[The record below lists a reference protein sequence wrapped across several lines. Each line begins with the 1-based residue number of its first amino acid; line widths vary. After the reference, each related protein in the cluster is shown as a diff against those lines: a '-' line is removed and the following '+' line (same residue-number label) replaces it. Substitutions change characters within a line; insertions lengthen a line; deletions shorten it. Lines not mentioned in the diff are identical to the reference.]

1 MNKPITDE
9 LHNVLRQL
17 DWPPELSARMRYLYT
32 RCATH
37 SVFGQL
43 HEIESLHLFMEH
55 HIWAVWDFMCLTKS
69 VQQVLCSQKSPW
81 QPAQHPDLARTMH
94 EIMQE
99 EESGQWHDGRYLSHF
114 EWYLEA
120 MREAGANTTQIEGF
134 MHHLENK
141 GDAYEGLERFAPPAA
156 AKFVKQTLML
166 CAGSPATRIAAFAL
180 GREKLIPDMFPK
192 LLEHSRFGG
201 LRYYLEQHIE
211 IDGDAHGPFA
221 LQMLERYARK
231 DTQAS
236 WGALQAL
243 KARVGLWDEILGL
256 VDASRAGRHQRA
268 LAS

>member
-1 MNKPITDE
+1 MPPKDSDLE
-9 LHNVLRQL
+9 AVLAKVQ
-17 DWPPELSARMRYLYT
+17 WPAELSARLRYLYE
-32 RCATH
+32 RCAAH
-37 SVFGQL
+37 PLFGQL
-43 HEIESLHLFMEH
+43 HETESLHLFMEH

-99 EESGQWHDGRYLSHF
+99 EESGQWHDGRCLSHF

-120 MREAGANTTQIEGF
+120 MCEAGANTTPIEGF
-134 MHHLENK
+134 MRHLANK
-141 GDAYEGLERFAPPAA
+141 GDVYEGLERFAPPAA

-166 CAGSPATRIAAFAL
+166 CAGSSATRIAAFTL

-211 IDGDAHGPFA
+211 IDGEAHAPFA
-221 LQMLERYARK
+221 LQMLERYARN
-231 DTQAS
+231 DAQAS

-243 KARVGLWDEILGL
+243 KARTGLWDEILGQ
-256 VDASRAGRHQRA
+256 VVASRDARHQRA